1 MFHVKQSPDS
11 FFIKYK
17 AFLNNGGALN
27 NCTPNFLISFLSSTE
42 KPTCVY
48 IEDSLFSLI
57 HEQNQLSWDKH
68 KVIWIPPKSTFL
80 DDIPVGFNSL
90 YGKSIGLLKTVSSSL
105 WGDVKLVV
113 CSASQQGLKIP
124 ISPSR
129 PFVVNKDSEY
139 DLLIDFLSNNQY
151 HSVDL
156 VVDKFQFSI
165 RGALVDF
172 FPPTSDVPI
181 RVGFYGDDAVLHKF
195 DINTQATAQKIE
207 DFKVSTNSSDGRDT
221 LLSSLIKDTFNVFYL
236 DGERSLSKKIG
247 SFEEIDFPYNE
258 LTFDLFIENY
268 RDSYNVLNYNCL
280 SGFVSSRVAWVP
292 PWFLKDGFAVKLDVH
307 KKIIKNSFSYTDLHV
322 GDYIVH
328 QDCGVG
334 LFRGSKVLEDDDGGI
349 QELLVLEYLNG
360 GLVSLDINYLHKL
373 SHFASADTEGVVLDS
388 LNKKGLWE
396 NKKKSAK
403 KQANEVV
410 ESLLSAYA
418 LRTNITRPPFV
429 EDKQIEALFIN
440 QFPYEETIDQKHA
453 WKEISNDMGDSSPM
467 DRLLC
472 GDVGFGKTEIA
483 IRTAF
488 RAILNGKLVLV
499 LAPTTILAQQLEGS
513 FKNRLKSF
521 GARVNSVS
529 RFKTKGEVQKIKE
542 AWSAGKIDILVG
554 THVVLYD
561 DIYLNNVALI
571 IVDEEHRFGVK
582 QKEKIRAIKHTIDV
596 LSMSATPI
604 PRTLNL
610 ALAGI
615 REISTLNTPPKSRL
629 PIETQISYL
638 NDTLIKTAILNEK
651 YRNGQLFFVH
661 NDVKTLPNYVAYLQ
675 KLLPAISIDI
685 INGQMPSRQIELV
698 MNRFI
703 NKEIDVLVCTSI
715 IETGIDIA
723 NANTVIIN
731 NAQQF
736 GLSQLYQIRGRVGR
750 GIRQA
755 YAYLLLPQGRILKN
769 DVYKRLKAIEEN
781 THLGAGYNISNM
793 DLEIRGAGAVFG
805 YKQSGGVGRVGFE
818 LYSLYIKEVLAR
830 LRENKVP
837 DIFPQDVI
845 VNIHKNTIIPEEYI
859 SSPSIRISFYRKLSS
874 VVSIENINDI
884 ENELIDRFGPTPASI
899 RPLINFWKIRVVAS
913 TCGILSLEKS
923 NGILSII
930 LCQSFLEHSIDL
942 IFKHLPGISKDLGW
956 GYQFKPQK
964 NNNLCLLFN
973 LGNSLEISSKVLVFM
988 DKLRTIIKL

>member
-11 FFIKYK
+11 FFIKHK
-17 AFLNNGGALN
+17 KFLNIGGAVN
-27 NCTPNFLISFLSSTE
+27 NCTNNFLISFFSSRE
-42 KPTCVY
+42 KPTCIY
-48 IEDSLFSLI
+48 IDDSLFNVV
-57 HEQNQLSWDKH
+57 HEQNQLKWDSH
-68 KVIWIPPKSTFL
+68 KTLWVPPKSTFL

-90 YGKSIGLLKTVSSSL
+90 YDKSLGLLKTVSSSL
-105 WGDVKLVV
+105 WGEVRLIL

-124 ISPSR
+124 ISQKK
-129 PFVVNKDSEY
+129 PFVVNKNSEY
-139 DLLIDFLSNNQY
+139 DLLIDFLSNNEY
-151 HSVDL
+151 HNVDL
-156 VVDKFQFSI
+156 VVGEFQFSI

-172 FPPTSDVPI
+172 FPPTSETPI
-181 RVGFYGDDAVLHKF
+181 RVGFYGDDAVLHRF
-195 DINTQATAQKIE
+195 DINTQATTEKMD
-207 DFKVSTNSSDGRDT
+207 DFKVSTNAKDGSDT
-221 LLSSLIKDTFNVFYL
+221 LLSSLIKDSFNVFYL
-236 DGERSLSKKIG
+236 NKERSLSKEG
-247 SFEEIDFPYNE
+247 GGFEGIDFPYKE
-258 LTFDLFIENY
+258 LTFDVFIEKY
-268 RDSYNVLNYNCL
+268 RENYNVLSYNCL
-280 SGFVSSRVAWVP
+280 SGFISSGVAWVP
-292 PWFLKDGFAVKLDVH
+292 PWFLKDDSALKLDVH
-307 KKIIKNSFSYTDLHV
+307 EKIIKNSFSYNDIHV

-334 LFRGSKVLEDDDGGI
+334 LFRGSKVLEDDNGEI
-349 QELLVLEYLNG
+349 QELLVLEYLDG
-360 GLVSLDINYLHKL
+360 GYVSLDINYLHKL
-373 SHFASADTEGVVLDS
+373 SYFASADTEGVVLDS

-418 LRTNITRPPFV
+418 LRTKITRPPFAK
-429 EDKQIEALFIN
+429 DKQIEALFIN
-440 QFPYEETIDQKHA
+440 QFPYEETVDQKRV
-453 WKEISNDMGDSSPM
+453 WKEISNDMSGNNPM

-488 RAILNGKLVLV
+488 RSILNGRLVLV
-499 LAPTTILAQQLEGS
+499 LAPTTILAQQLESS
-513 FKNRLKSF
+513 FKDRLKSF
-521 GARVNSVS
+521 GARVDSVS
-529 RFKTKGEVQKIKE
+529 RFKTKAEVQKIKVDW
-542 AWSAGKIDILVG
+542 AAGKVDVLVG

-561 DIYLNNVALI
+561 DIYLNSVALI
-571 IVDEEHRFGVK
+571 VVDEEHRFGVK
-582 QKEKIRAIKHTIDV
+582 QKEKIREIKHTIDV

-629 PIETQISYL
+629 PIETQVSYL

-675 KLLPAISIDI
+675 NLLPAISIDI
-685 INGQMPSRQIELV
+685 INGQMPPRQIELV

-750 GIRQA
+750 GVRQA
-755 YAYLLLPQGRILKN
+755 YAYLLLPQGRVLKS
-769 DVYKRLKAIEEN
+769 DAYKRLKAIEEN

-818 LYSLYIKEVLAR
+818 LYSLYIKEVLAS
-830 LRENKVP
+830 LKKESVP
-837 DIFPQDVI
+837 DIFPQDII
-845 VNIHKNTIIPEEYI
+845 VNIYKNTIIPEEYI

-884 ENELIDRFGPTPASI
+884 ENELTNRFGPTPTSI
-899 RPLINFWKIRVVAS
+899 RPLIDFWKIRVIAS
-913 TCGILSLEKS
+913 SCGILSLEKS
-923 NGILSII
+923 KGILSVI

-942 IFKHLPGISKDLGW
+942 IFKHLPALSKELGW
-956 GYQFKPQK
+956 EYQFKPQN

-973 LGNSLEISSKVLVFM
+973 LDNDTEISSKVLVFM
-988 DKLRTIIKL
+988 NKLRAIIKL